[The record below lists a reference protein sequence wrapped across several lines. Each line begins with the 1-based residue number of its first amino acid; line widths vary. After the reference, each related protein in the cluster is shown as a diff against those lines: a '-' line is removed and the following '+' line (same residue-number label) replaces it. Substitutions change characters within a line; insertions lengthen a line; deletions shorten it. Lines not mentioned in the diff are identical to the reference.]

1 MWVWGCVG
9 LCGAPRG
16 SCYWTFAD
24 LQPTPSSTG
33 HNPNM
38 VQMTSNSICL
48 AFLCQHCT
56 FRSFRAPLLADILT
70 ISDIFWPSKFWSSR
84 IWKLSSKP
92 DRASQ
97 ENVKGGR
104 PKCHVSS
111 FETPPNSKAIR
122 TIWIW
127 DIVAQTYVLRLQS
140 LHSFWRPLALHHSL
154 AAWSTMAQLTESTA
168 SCSHIMSYPGHEPI
182 STT

>member
-9 LCGAPRG
+9 LLAVR
-16 SCYWTFAD
+16 AIEL
-24 LQPTPSSTG
+24 LQICSQLLQAQATTQTWCKWLQTPSVWRSS
-33 HNPNM
+33 
-38 VQMTSNSICL
+38 VSIAHL
-48 AFLCQHCT
+48 DYLELHCW
-56 FRSFRAPLLADILT
+56 L
-70 ISDIFWPSKFWSSR
+70 IFWQFLTYSGPSKFCFSR

-111 FETPPNSKAIR
+111 FETPPNSGAIR

-154 AAWSTMAQLTESTA
+154 AAWSTMAQLTES
-168 SCSHIMSYPGHEPI
+168 YPGHEPI